1 VLYATILTLAT
12 TTGLHTAKNKKM
24 VDTIAQVRYSVII
37 NKQRGHLMFYIYEK
51 TSTYIMGKMNTR
63 TGEVRPDHRQS
74 YKTMPAAK
82 AALTRMSKR
91 YRADLLET
99 VNDPLFRYG
108 IAEAEYFHKT
118 IEKSRTRT
126 NIMNNEQFSE
136 KVNTPGYL
144 SPASES
150 YWSM

>member
-1 VLYATILTLAT
+1 
-12 TTGLHTAKNKKM
+12 
-24 VDTIAQVRYSVII
+24 
-37 NKQRGHLMFYIYEK
+37 MFYIYEK
-51 TSTYIMGKMNTR
+51 TSTYIMGKLNKR
-63 TGEVRPDHRQS
+63 DGLVRPDHRQS
-74 YKTMPAAK
+74 YKTMAAAK

-91 YRADLLET
+91 YRADMLDS

-118 IEKSRTRT
+118 IEKSRTRK
-126 NIMNNEQFSE
+126 NMMNGAEYTES
-136 KVNTPGYL
+136 VNTPGYM

>member
-1 VLYATILTLAT
+1 
-12 TTGLHTAKNKKM
+12 
-24 VDTIAQVRYSVII
+24 
-37 NKQRGHLMFYIYEK
+37 MFYIYEK

-91 YRADLLET
+91 YRADLLES
-99 VNDPLFRYG
+99 VNDPVFRYG

-118 IEKSRTRT
+118 IEKSRTVKNLMDGT
-126 NIMNNEQFSE
+126 PFTET
-136 KVNTPGYL
+136 VNTPGYM
-144 SPASES
+144 SPRSES

>member
-1 VLYATILTLAT
+1 
-12 TTGLHTAKNKKM
+12 
-24 VDTIAQVRYSVII
+24 
-37 NKQRGHLMFYIYEK
+37 MFYIYEK

-91 YRADLLET
+91 YRADLLES
-99 VNDPLFRYG
+99 VNDPVFRYG

-118 IEKSRTRT
+118 IEKSRTVKNLMDGT
-126 NIMNNEQFSE
+126 PITET
-136 KVNTPGYL
+136 VNTPGYM
-144 SPASES
+144 SPRSES